1 MNGSLHISSLVIQAR
16 PERLAEV
23 REAIA
28 ARGAEI
34 PASDPDGKL
43 VVVLETN
50 SERKITDFLNE
61 VSVMPGV
68 LSANLVFHHND
79 EHDTAPF
86 DEAAPVSLGGNT

>member
-23 REAIA
+23 REAIT

-43 VVVLETN
+43 VVVLETD
-50 SERKITDFLNE
+50 SERRITDFLNE

-86 DEAAPVSLGGNT
+86 DEASPVSLGGNT